1 MKELRVDMNNNADY
15 LRKELE
21 NTRRSQEK
29 LENSFAETK
38 VELKALKSRRNNA
51 EEWIS
56 DLEDRIMEITQ
67 SGQQPKD
74 PKKKHESNV
83 RDLWDNIKQDN
94 PSIIGIQE
102 GEQTEKGIENI
113 FEEIMA
119 ENFSNLK
126 KTAIKLQDAQRAPN
140 KLNPNRPTQRHIITK
155 L

>member
-1 MKELRVDMNNNADY
+1 
-15 LRKELE
+15 
-21 NTRRSQEK
+21 
-29 LENSFAETK
+29 
-38 VELKALKSRRNNA
+38 
-51 EEWIS
+51 
-56 DLEDRIMEITQ
+56 MEITQ

-94 PSIIGIQE
+94 ISIIGIQE
-102 GEQTEKGIENI
+102 GEQTEKGVENI

-126 KTAIKLQDAQRAPN
+126 KTAIKLQEAQRAPN